1 MAWYVIQVKTG
12 AESKVL
18 NNLEQS
24 GYAAYLPTFTKQ
36 TRHKR
41 HKYIINHTFP
51 LFPGYMFV
59 HMYDDSP
66 WMDVVRKRYVSGFL
80 GAANP
85 VPVSPELIDDLRHS
99 ESAGAFDSSLQ
110 TPKPGDSITI
120 TYLGRTI
127 PATVDRVT
135 KDTIRAVAAFMGASV
150 TIEKP
155 LPQAA

>member
-1 MAWYVIQVKTG
+1 LSWYVIQVKTG

-24 GYAAYLPTFTKQ
+24 GYAVYLPTFTKQ

-41 HKYIINHTFP
+41 HKYIITHTFP

-59 HMYDDSP
+59 QMDDDSP
-66 WMDVVRKRYVSGFL
+66 WMDVVRKRYVAGFL
-80 GAANP
+80 GADNP
-85 VPVSPELIDDLRHS
+85 IPISPEVVNDLRRS

-110 TPKPGDSITI
+110 TPAPGDPITVK
-120 TYLGRTI
+120 YFGHTI

-135 KDTIRAVAAFMGASV
+135 KDTVHLVAAFMGANV
-150 TIEKP
+150 TIKRP

>member
-1 MAWYVIQVKTG
+1 MEWYVIQVKTG

-18 NNLEQS
+18 FNLEQS
-24 GYAAYLPTFTKQ
+24 GYCVYLPTFTKQ

-41 HKYIINHTFP
+41 HKYLITHTFP

-59 HMYDDSP
+59 CMDDDSP

-80 GAANP
+80 GAATP
-85 VPVSPELIDDLRHS
+85 IPIAPEVVEDLRHS
-99 ESAGAFDSSLQ
+99 ESAGAFDSRLQ
-110 TPKPGDSITI
+110 TPAPGDSITV

-135 KDTIRAVAAFMGASV
+135 KDTIRAVADFMGRTV
-150 TIEKP
+150 KIEKP